1 MIKSREERSSKSP
14 ETLTDPKWGKHK
26 FISVNGESMRSVLR
40 KLLDSWH
47 IHESAWVVLSSAE
60 MMIIFCQE
68 MMRMMKM
75 KLLIRWWCWTVKH
88 TGVRLHYVE
97 AGREDA
103 PLLLFVHGFP
113 EFWFVLKS
121 FIKPYRRW
129 TGQEPRN
136 MLCWRLLLMI
146 LKNGCDVFWK
156 SLRKKR
162 RNLIEAMM
170 ALRFIIINK
179 DGSLSKDFNDFLM
192 KWPGFLGVTSSSTS
206 SKSSE
211 WSPLTTGVDR
221 LDGWCGD
228 EKELAG
234 AVGAKIPRINKT
246 K

>member
-1 MIKSREERSSKSP
+1 MIKSREERSSKIP

-40 KLLDSWH
+40 KLLDNWY
-47 IHESAWVVLSSAE
+47 IDESAWVVLSSAE

-121 FIKPYRRW
+121 LIKPYLIA
-129 TGQEPRN
+129 GEQ
-136 MLCWRLLLMI
+136 
-146 LKNGCDVFWK
+146 GK
-156 SLRKKR
+156 SR
-162 RNLIEAMM
+162 ETCCVE
-170 ALRFIIINK
+170 
-179 DGSLSKDFNDFLM
+179 DFYS
-192 KWPGFLGVTSSSTS
+192 WY
-206 SKSSE
+206 
-211 WSPLTTGVDR
+211 
-221 LDGWCGD
+221 
-228 EKELAG
+228 
-234 AVGAKIPRINKT
+234 
-246 K
+246 